1 MVFSPASAVA
11 DGERFDFGLEIRQW
25 SVWFLPTKEENFVL
39 SSFVARLSIL
49 GVCNWDL
56 KRIGKGSRPCSKGK
70 R

>member
-11 DGERFDFGLEIRQW
+11 DGERFDFGLEIRHW
-25 SVWFLPTKEENFVL
+25 SVWFLPPKEENFVL
-39 SSFVARLSIL
+39 SSFVACLSIL

-56 KRIGKGSRPCSKGK
+56 KRIGKGSRPCGKGK